1 MVKKA
6 LAYSRFLNQISKERQ
21 PSLIREMTKILAA
34 APPEMIPLSGGLPNP
49 KLFPFKELTVQ
60 VTDGNPISL
69 TGKDME
75 QALQYLPTG
84 GLPSLVKQLRE
95 LQSVMHSPPGEVWKD
110 TEVLVTAG
118 SQDGLCKCLEVLMEP
133 GSTVLMEE
141 FVYSG
146 TLSIINPYKPQY
158 KVVKSDSKGI
168 IPEDLEQVLS
178 QWTPGSDDPT
188 APKFLYINPTGAN
201 PTGTVLP
208 EDRRHKIYQLCSKY
222 NLLILEDDPYFFLQ
236 FEEESSRPPSLFSM
250 DTEGRVIR
258 FDSFSKIL
266 SSGIRLG
273 FVTGPKPIVD
283 RVMLHMQVSVLHASS
298 LSQVLVSNLLEQWG
312 EEGFRNHIKKVENFY
327 MERRNEL
334 IKAADKHLKGLC
346 EYSVP
351 LGGMFLWMKVPEITS
366 TWDMIMERGLAQNIM
381 LMPGKAF
388 QAETDKPSK
397 YLRAAFSVAPIK
409 NFDPAMERLAQ
420 LIRTEI
426 KLQ

>member
-1 MVKKA
+1 MVKKV
-6 LAYSRFLNQISKERQ
+6 LAYSRFINQISKERQ

-208 EDRRHKIYQLCSKY
+208 EDRR
-222 NLLILEDDPYFFLQ
+222 
-236 FEEESSRPPSLFSM
+236 
-250 DTEGRVIR
+250 
-258 FDSFSKIL
+258 
-266 SSGIRLG
+266 
-273 FVTGPKPIVD
+273 
-283 RVMLHMQVSVLHASS
+283 
-298 LSQVLVSNLLEQWG
+298 
-312 EEGFRNHIKKVENFY
+312 
-327 MERRNEL
+327 
-334 IKAADKHLKGLC
+334 
-346 EYSVP
+346 
-351 LGGMFLWMKVPEITS
+351 
-366 TWDMIMERGLAQNIM
+366 
-381 LMPGKAF
+381 
-388 QAETDKPSK
+388 
-397 YLRAAFSVAPIK
+397 
-409 NFDPAMERLAQ
+409 
-420 LIRTEI
+420 
-426 KLQ
+426 

>member
-1 MVKKA
+1 
-6 LAYSRFLNQISKERQ
+6 
-21 PSLIREMTKILAA
+21 
-34 APPEMIPLSGGLPNP
+34 
-49 KLFPFKELTVQ
+49 
-60 VTDGNPISL
+60 
-69 TGKDME
+69 
-75 QALQYLPTG
+75 
-84 GLPSLVKQLRE
+84 
-95 LQSVMHSPPGEVWKD
+95 
-110 TEVLVTAG
+110 
-118 SQDGLCKCLEVLMEP
+118 
-133 GSTVLMEE
+133 
-141 FVYSG
+141 
-146 TLSIINPYKPQY
+146 
-158 KVVKSDSKGI
+158 
-168 IPEDLEQVLS
+168 
-178 QWTPGSDDPT
+178 
-188 APKFLYINPTGAN
+188 
-201 PTGTVLP
+201 
-208 EDRRHKIYQLCSKY
+208 
-222 NLLILEDDPYFFLQ
+222 
-236 FEEESSRPPSLFSM
+236 M

-388 QAETDKPSK
+388 QAETDKPSQ